1 MRTAVELLNVT
12 CYKTLSGDTD
22 EIRLAFNG
30 NPILSAH
37 IESGQTAPVNV
48 IKDASGAKAI
58 ISLWQKESST
68 RTTTCIGKAHVLTD
82 TTDTAE
88 FSYEDPHY
96 ALKYRRA
103 EVSDSAGPTRSSPD
117 MRTHI
122 AVSKTPP

>member
-1 MRTAVELLNVT
+1 MT

-30 NPILSAH
+30 NPILLAH

-58 ISLWQKESST
+58 ISLWQKESGT
-68 RTTTCIGKAHVLTD
+68 RTITCIGKADVLSD

-88 FSYEDPHY
+88 FSFEDAHYE
-96 ALKYRRA
+96 LKCRRV
-103 EVSDSAGPTRSSPD
+103 EVSD
-117 MRTHI
+117 
-122 AVSKTPP
+122 